1 MSTLAQC
8 LTASQGILKNV
19 GGIVAAYKLLP
30 ENAPTDVRLP
40 AAVQTPVR
48 GDLSYTPSLRQLVHR
63 WRLDILVDRAG
74 DMQGD
79 LSAAIAFVEPI
90 VAAYEANTTLGL
102 SGVFDARPESYEV
115 VQVQHWQQS
124 FMAVRFVI
132 TCKVKT
138 GVTVS

>member
-1 MSTLAQC
+1 MTTLLEC
-8 LTASQGILKNV
+8 LTASQTILKNV
-19 GGIVAAYKLLP
+19 SGIVAAYRLLP

-40 AAVQTPVR
+40 AAVQLPLR

-63 WRLDILVDRAG
+63 WRLDVLVDRAG

-79 LSAAIAFVEPI
+79 LAAAVAFVEPI

-102 SGVFDARPESYEV
+102 AGVFDARPEAYEV

-124 FMAVRFVI
+124 FLAVRFTVA
-132 TCKVKT
+132 CKVKT